1 MDKNSTTIYYAV
13 QKKLG
18 ISVTEYRVLDF
29 ISEVMGDRRDV
40 GYSFRNV
47 PGSLMIDQLN
57 LSKPTISRVV
67 SSLIEKKLLQRGILV
82 HGAQIMPTILWYKT
96 IQPYWEKEEENGQ
109 PEKET
114 ERC

>member
-18 ISVTEYRVLDF
+18 ISVSEYRVLDF

-47 PGSLMIDQLN
+47 PGSLLVDQLR
-57 LSKPTISRVV
+57 LSKGSVGRVIN
-67 SSLIEKKLLQRGILV
+67 SLVEKKLLKRGILV
-82 HGAQIMPTILWYKT
+82 HGAQVIPTLLWYKT
-96 IQPYWEKEEENGQ
+96 IQPYWEKEEENGKS
-109 PEKET
+109 ESET
-114 ERC
+114 